1 MRKFLIAAALM
12 ASLTGC
18 VRIFSEEQLT
28 AAVADCKAQG
38 GQEILR
44 TINRNPA
51 QVARVDCRV
60 GDRTHRYLPT
70 KED

>member
-1 MRKFLIAAALM
+1 MRKLLIALALLM
-12 ASLTGC
+12 SLTGC

-38 GQEILR
+38 GQETLR

-51 QVARVDCRV
+51 QVVRVDCRI
-60 GDRTHRYLPT
+60 GDRSRHYLPT